1 MVDVKGLYEEYY
13 DVTEINVTTD
23 LTGYCTYVGDYD
35 GTLVPTSVTVAQLNA
50 DPEPWESCFIAVL
63 GLMIVT
69 DNDLGYGE
77 WEAELM
83 DDLGQFIRFDDYWY
97 DPVDVMAAYRGAR
110 DPWSLAPA
118 EAVLLTER
126 LPGTTNETHYSFFP
140 GPARTDLKM
149 SLRNNR
155 LVILQENGHPANEW
169 ENTPKGYV
177 IDLR

>member
-1 MVDVKGLYEEYY
+1 VVDVKGLYEEYY

-97 DPVDVMAAYRGAR
+97 DPVDVMIG
-110 DPWSLAPA
+110 DCFCC
-118 EAVLLTER
+118 AVGVYWFSYGNWKLQVFDGSICWMGCPVANEELTF
-126 LPGTTNETHYSFFP
+126 G
-140 GPARTDLKM
+140 DLKA
-149 SLRNNR
+149 LYR
-155 LVILQENGHPANEW
+155 
-169 ENTPKGYV
+169 
-177 IDLR
+177 